1 MKGKSKLYSISTLVI
16 ATLIVLA
23 SCAPKPT
30 FNGSIIDPPVAA
42 KSFSLTDQNNEILSL
57 SDLQGDYVLLF
68 FGFSSCLDE
77 CPATMA
83 ALAQVRSSLGDQ
95 ADKTKIVMIATDP
108 ANDTP
113 EAMGEFV
120 SRFDPTS
127 IGLTGTKEELQP
139 VWADYGVMVLDSG
152 ETHSTRVYLI
162 DPQGMWRL
170 TYSSADNPDAIAAD
184 MELLFKEQ

>member
-1 MKGKSKLYSISTLVI
+1 MKEKSKLYSIGTLVI

-83 ALAQVRSSLGDQ
+83 ALAQVRRSLGDQ
-95 ADKTKIVMIATDP
+95 ANKTKIVMISTDP
-108 ANDTP
+108 ARDTP

-170 TYSSADNPDAIAAD
+170 TYASADNPDAIAAD

>member
-162 DPQGMWRL
+162 DPKGMWRL

-184 MELLFKEQ
+184 MKLLFKEQ